1 MVESSENPF
10 QPRLGRMRAAGG
22 ARRARTFLSRVSGS
36 ISRAGSIRGRRQMG
50 GAKRHANA
58 FARRVIVKARFVRMS
73 NSSSAAL
80 GKHLQYIGRDD
91 AVRSSDDGA
100 LFTSDVEQ
108 VDQEKFL
115 KDASTDRHHFRLI
128 VSPEDGAEIQD
139 MKPFVRDLVSEIE
152 RDLGTRLEWVGAI
165 HENTDFPHAHF
176 VIRGRREDGRDL
188 VIPKAY
194 ISRGIRQRAEELVTL
209 ELGPQTQLEKDLKL
223 ARYTGAERVTSNDRI
238 LEKMRDAEGHVSV
251 LNSPPRYRQINVARL
266 QKLTALGLAEKLS
279 RTTWRVSDGFVR
291 TLQEL
296 GERKDIIKK
305 LNRALA
311 QKDGRSLQPSNPMRQ
326 SGDMRPLT
334 GAVLET
340 GFKGDMH
347 DEPFVVI
354 DGLDGR
360 VSLVPVAQDNVF
372 EEIER
377 GMVVT
382 VSSPGGATRASDKSI
397 AAIAAENNGLYSE
410 ALHRGANPSA
420 SNEFIKAHIRRLEA
434 MRRAGLTHRT
444 NDGIWSVP
452 IDYIAR
458 VDRLH
463 RRRAVKDGARIQ
475 IESWSDIKN
484 QIQAIGATW
493 LDESPLPGEEL
504 RGFGAEVLSARE
516 DRLCVLRDRGI
527 IQAADQSLDPKTLKE
542 LKHMGISMLGRTHS
556 TLIGKNYQ
564 PAPAYGNIEGSF
576 SGSIKVPEGRF
587 AVIEQQRSFT
597 LVPWRP
603 VIDLAKG
610 QYISGAIGRR
620 SISWTFGRGRSG
632 PI

>member
-10 QPRLGRMRAAGG
+10 QPRLGRMRAAAG
-22 ARRARTFLSRVSGS
+22 ARRARTFLSRVSSS
-36 ISRAGSIRGRRQMG
+36 ISRAGSTRGRRQMG
-50 GAKRHANA
+50 GLKRHANG

-73 NSSSAAL
+73 NSSTVAL

-91 AVRSSDDGA
+91 AVRSTDDGG
-100 LFTSDVEQ
+100 LFTSDAGQ

-139 MKPFVRDLVSEIE
+139 MKPFVRDLVSEME

-188 VIPKAY
+188 VIPKGY
-194 ISRGIRQRAEELVTL
+194 VSRGIRQRAEELVTL

-279 RTTWRVSDGFVR
+279 RTTWRVSDGFLR
-291 TLQEL
+291 TLDEL
-296 GERKDIIKK
+296 GERQDIIKK

-311 QKDGRSLQPSNPMRQ
+311 QKDGRSLQSSNPLRQ
-326 SGDMRPLT
+326 SGDPQPLT

-354 DGLDGR
+354 DGLDGC
-360 VSLVPVAQDNVF
+360 VSLVPVARDSVF

-382 VSSPGGATRASDKSI
+382 VSSPGGVTRASDKTI

-410 ALHRGANPSA
+410 ALHRGSNPSA

-434 MRRAGLTHRT
+434 MRRAGLTQRT

-452 IDYIAR
+452 SDYIAR
-458 VDRLH
+458 VDRLQ
-463 RRRAVKDGARIQ
+463 RRRTGKDGARIQ
-475 IESWSDIKN
+475 IESWSKIKN
-484 QIQAIGATW
+484 QIQAFGATW
-493 LDESPLPGEEL
+493 LDELPIPTGAL
-504 RGFGAEVLSARE
+504 RGFGAEVLNARE
-516 DRLCVLRDRGI
+516 KRLRVLHERGI
-527 IQAADQSLDPKTLKE
+527 IEAGVQSLSPKTLNE
-542 LKHMGISMLGRTHS
+542 LNHIGISRLGRTHS
-556 TLIGKNYQ
+556 ALIGKSYQHAPNY
-564 PAPAYGNIEGSF
+564 GKIEGTY

-587 AVIEQQRSFT
+587 AVIERQRSFT

-603 VIDLAKG
+603 VIERAKG
-610 QYISGAIGRR
+610 QFVSGAVRGR
-620 SISWTFGRGRSG
+620 SISWTFGRVRSG
-632 PI
+632 PT